1 MGHYRIIVKDT
12 AKIDFE
18 KHKKSGNKSII
29 NKITKIIDE
38 LRKHP

>member
-18 KHKKSGNKSII
+18 KHKKYGNKSII
-29 NKITKIIDE
+29 NKITKNCIT
-38 LRKHP
+38 LLKY